1 LYQGEELGLTQ
12 AAIPFERLRD
22 PEAIANWPLT
32 QGRDG
37 ARTPMP
43 WSSAAPH
50 AGFSD
55 FEPWLP
61 IPRDHIACAVS
72 EQNGEAD
79 SVLAVAREVIDL
91 RRSSPALRTG
101 SFQPLDLP
109 APLLGFDRINGPN
122 RLRCL
127 FNLDSAPHDCVDL
140 AGGQVVFVHGALDQN
155 RGSLGGLAACIL
167 EMPAPV

>member
-1 LYQGEELGLTQ
+1 LPL
-12 AAIPFERLRD
+12 AARDHGVGPLRKLRD

-43 WSSAAPH
+43 WSSAAPY

-55 FEPWLP
+55 VEPWLP
-61 IPRDHIACAVS
+61 IPQDHIACAVS

-79 SVLAVAREVIDL
+79 SVLAITREVVEL
-91 RRSSPALRTG
+91 RRSSAALRSG
-101 SFQPLDLP
+101 SFRQLDLP
-109 APLLGFDRINGPN
+109 PPLLGFDRVSGSD

-127 FNLDSAPHDCVDL
+127 FNLDSAPRDCAEL
-140 AGGQVVFVHGALDQN
+140 TSAQAVFVHGVVDQGK
-155 RGSLGGLAACIL
+155 RQMGGLAACIL
-167 EMPAPV
+167 EMRTSV